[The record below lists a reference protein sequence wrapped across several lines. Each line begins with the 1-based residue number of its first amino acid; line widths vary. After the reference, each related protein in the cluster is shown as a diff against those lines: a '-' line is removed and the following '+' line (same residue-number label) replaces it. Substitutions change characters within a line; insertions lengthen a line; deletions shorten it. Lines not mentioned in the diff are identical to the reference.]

1 MPPKSD
7 AGASLAPDAWVI
19 EPVGLGFRA
28 RLEELWRYRRL
39 LSFFAVRSTRMLY
52 EGTTLGIF
60 WLFARPL
67 LPLLIG
73 TLIFGSLLK
82 VPSDGVPYFLFYLTG
97 HGIWHFFERGLLWG
111 TRSLDRQKGLVKKMY
126 FPRLIVPMASVVP
139 ALVDLGVY
147 LALMLV
153 AGGYYYW
160 TDGRW
165 YLSFSLGT
173 LASILA
179 LAICMALAMALSFFT
194 AVWQVRH
201 REVRFTLRY
210 FMRFWSYLTP
220 IIYPMS
226 QVPER
231 LHWVLYLNPM
241 ASVVETFKWGL
252 LGVGQF
258 AVVPLTTTLAIVPLL
273 FGLGAWYFT
282 RAEGASVDEM

>member
-1 MPPKSD
+1 MRPGSD
-7 AGASLAPDAWVI
+7 AGANDAWAI

-28 RLEELWRYRRL
+28 RIEEVWRYRRL
-39 LSFFAVRSTRMLY
+39 LGFFASRSARQLY

-73 TLIFGSLLK
+73 TLIFGGLLK

-97 HGIWHFFERGLLWG
+97 HGLWHFFERGLLWG

-126 FPRLIVPMASVVP
+126 FPRVIVPVASVAP
-139 ALVDLGVY
+139 AFIDLAIYLVIFVL
-147 LALMLV
+147 
-153 AGGYYYW
+153 AGGYYFW
-160 TDGRW
+160 KDGRW
-165 YLSFSLGT
+165 YLAGGAGVFASL
-173 LASILA
+173 LAV
-179 LAICMALAMALSFFT
+179 AITAGLMIAISFFT
-194 AVWQVRH
+194 AVWQLRH

-226 QVPER
+226 QVPEHLR
-231 LHWVLYLNPM
+231 WVLYLNPM
-241 ASVVETFKWGL
+241 ASVAETFRWGL

-258 AVVPLTTTLAIVPLL
+258 PVGPLMISLGITPVLL
-273 FGLGAWYFT
+273 GFGVWYFS
-282 RAEGASVDEM
+282 RSEAASIDDL